1 MYHQPYYALVPSA
14 KVDRHRILRNIIE
27 GLSCFNLLTIII
39 IIINFLILYYVY
51 LFTVISKMMRL
62 EISASLSQNIIDKIG
77 YK

>member
-39 IIINFLILYYVY
+39 NFLILYYVY

-62 EISASLSQNIIDKIG
+62 EISMSS
-77 YK
+77 